1 MKEQPTKI
9 RIWVED
15 LSKPK
20 GGYWYYGEVDNRGK
34 FTADDFQYTDKDDP
48 EPIEKNFINFW
59 NYKAEIL

>member
-1 MKEQPTKI
+1 MKEPVKI

-20 GGYWYYGEVDNRGK
+20 GGAWCYGEVDNCGK
-34 FTADDFQYTDKDDP
+34 FTAYDFQYTDIDDIA
-48 EPIEKNFINFW
+48 PIEENLVNFW